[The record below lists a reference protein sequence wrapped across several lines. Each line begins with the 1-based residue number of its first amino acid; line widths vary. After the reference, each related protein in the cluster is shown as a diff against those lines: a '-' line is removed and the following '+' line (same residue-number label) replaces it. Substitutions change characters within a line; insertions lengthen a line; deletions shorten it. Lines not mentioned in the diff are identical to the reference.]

1 MNIPSPKDAYE
12 AKQEMILQVANNS
25 FAQLDEYF
33 KTHPPKLT
41 DECNY
46 FIENVDHLDDLLRE
60 VYGIIG
66 VDYKD
71 NMFNER
77 ECLQL
82 YVSSKFNDKTFQ
94 YEVKIRFK
102 TRTEY
107 GYELSPIKVIE

>member
-1 MNIPSPKDAYE
+1 MNIPSPKVAYE

-41 DECNY
+41 DEGNY
-46 FIENVDHLDDLLRE
+46 FIENVDHLDDLLRD

-71 NMFNER
+71 DLSNER

-82 YVSSKFNDKTFQ
+82 YVSNKFNDKFFT

-107 GYELSPIKVIE
+107 LYELSPIKVI